1 MKGTLSS
8 YGQEFELKLIS
19 IILDNT
25 PFLTQISDIL
35 KPSYFFSNASQWVI
49 EKCLDYY
56 TKYNVAPTMAVFNT
70 ELAKIDE
77 NKSVLKHEIFD
88 FLKRSQMYKDAKDL
102 EYIKEQTVDFCRN
115 QEIKTAILKSVELLN
130 ESDYDGIKA
139 TLDYA
144 LKSGYTRDIGHIYK
158 DDFELRY
165 SDLVR
170 NTVNTGWIPVD
181 DAMQGGLSGGELG
194 IIVAPAGV
202 GKSWVLTYIGA
213 SALKQG
219 KTVVHY
225 TLELNKIY
233 TALRYDSVLT
243 GIDNSNLPLHK
254 EDIENKIKNL
264 PGNLIVE
271 NYPTKSASVLTLKS
285 HLDRCIAL
293 EKIPDIVIVDYADLL
308 KGHNKELRFELKQIY
323 EGLRSLSAEYGIPI
337 WTASQSNRSSLN
349 AEIIEG
355 DHIAEDYSKIAIGD
369 FIMSLSRRAED
380 KLLGVGRFHIIKNRF
395 GPDGITF
402 LSKFDASNGNIEL
415 FNEDSKDAY
424 NINKDLTSVENSLRE
439 EKKKFF
445 LEEFK
450 NINNNG

>member
-8 YGQEFELKLIS
+8 YGQEFELKLVAAIT
-19 IILDNT
+19 DNT

-49 EKCLDYY
+49 NTALEHYKE
-56 TKYNVAPTMAVFNT
+56 YNIAPSMVVFNT
-70 ELAKIDE
+70 EMTRIDE
-77 NKSVLKHEIFD
+77 SKKVLKQEVFD
-88 FLKRSQMYKDAKDL
+88 FLKRSQAYKESKDL
-102 EYIKEQTVDFCRN
+102 EYVKNQTIDFCRN
-115 QEIKTAILKSVELLN
+115 QEIKSAILKSVELLN

-139 TLDYA
+139 TLDTA

-170 NTVNTGWIPVD
+170 NTIKTGWIPVD

-202 GKSWVLTYIGA
+202 GKSWVLVYIGA

-349 AEIIEG
+349 VEIIEG

-369 FIMSLSRRAED
+369 FIMSLSRRSED
-380 KLLGVGRFHIIKNRF
+380 KLAGVGRFHIIKNRF

-402 LSKFDASNGNIEL
+402 PARIDASNGTIEM
-415 FNEDSKDAY
+415 FRDDSKEAY
-424 NINKDLTSVENSLRE
+424 NVKNDLTAVEKSLRDDQ
-439 EKKKFF
+439 KRFF
-445 LEEFK
+445 LEEFR

>member
-8 YGQEFELKLIS
+8 YGQEFELKLVAAIT
-19 IILDNT
+19 DNT

-49 EKCLDYY
+49 NTALEHYKE
-56 TKYNVAPTMAVFNT
+56 YNIAPSMVVFNT
-70 ELAKIDE
+70 EMTRIDE
-77 NKSVLKHEIFD
+77 SKKVLKQEVFD
-88 FLKRSQMYKDAKDL
+88 FLKRSQAYKESKDL
-102 EYIKEQTVDFCRN
+102 EYVKNQTIDFCRN
-115 QEIKTAILKSVELLN
+115 QEIKSAILKSVELLN

-139 TLDYA
+139 TLDTA

-170 NTVNTGWIPVD
+170 NTIKTGWIPVD
-181 DAMQGGLSGGELG
+181 DAMQGGLSSGELG

-202 GKSWVLTYIGA
+202 GKSWVLVYIGA

-349 AEIIEG
+349 VEIIEG

-369 FIMSLSRRAED
+369 FIMSLSRRSED
-380 KLLGVGRFHIIKNRF
+380 KLAGVGRFHIIKNRF

-402 LSKFDASNGNIEL
+402 PARIDASNGTIEM
-415 FNEDSKDAY
+415 FRDDSKEAY
-424 NINKDLTSVENSLRE
+424 NVKNDLTAVEKSLRDDQ
-439 EKKKFF
+439 KRFF
-445 LEEFK
+445 LEEFR